1 MTNTNRTFKFKHDEE
16 NMADA
21 LGLDNDYVHSVVSNN
36 ADRFN
41 GIFRSSDAASEVI
54 EAIHKFLNDDSV
66 PNIDKTI
73 MMWIT
78 FDTISKSSFSPL
90 NTKRFIEQ
98 IMGES

>member
-16 NMADA
+16 KMADA
-21 LGLDNDYVHSVVSNN
+21 LGLDNDYVNGVISHNQ
-36 ADRFN
+36 DRFN

-54 EAIHKFLNDDSV
+54 EAIHKFLNDDSI

-73 MMWIT
+73 MMYIT
-78 FDTISKSSFSPL
+78 FDTINKSNFSPHD
-90 NTKRFIEQ
+90 TKEFVEQ